1 MDDEEFDPGVRCI
14 AVPALAFDGTVVGS
28 LGISGPAS
36 RMTRERLPGLAAIVV
51 EVGREFGQRVSF
63 NEYIGADAM
72 ASDNRRM
79 ERARSI
85 ARGEKLPARV
95 DLTLSE
101 ALVLGLLRQGVRKYF
116 TVLGHGSTDV
126 GEVLRVYQEAGLV
139 RAFGVRSEI
148 EASHAAAAL
157 RWVTGEKAAV
167 VTSIGPGALHAMAA
181 SLVPASDGIGV
192 WYLLGDE
199 TTEDEGF
206 NMQQVPKHEQGT
218 FLRLAAAMGRAY
230 SLHTPLGLPTALARG
245 AATVDHPTRPGP
257 FYLLLPMNTQPSMM
271 ANFNTDELPDAASP
285 ALGPAEADYAEAA
298 RWIRGAERV
307 LLKVGGGGR
316 QSRAQ
321 LERLLDLSD
330 GVLVHTPIAS
340 GCIPWSNPRCMGV
353 GGSKG
358 SLCGN
363 WAMEQAD
370 LLIAVGTRAVCQSD
384 CSRTGYPNVK
394 RVININADLDDATH
408 YHHTLPLVGDV
419 DRTLERLNLA
429 LGGAGRAPGTA
440 LPTPRRATARR
451 SGPRPAPRRRL
462 PGRRSSSRGSSDP
475 CWQDEYWGGPVLTQP
490 AAIRIAT
497 SWARERGSVCFF
509 DAGDVQANGF
519 QIVED
524 ERPDQTFTEAGAS
537 YMGFAVS
544 ALLATG
550 VAEKPFHGTALT
562 GDGSFTMNPQILID
576 GAEHGARGCILLLDN
591 GRMGAITGLQ
601 NDQYGTGFATWN
613 TLKVDY
619 LAWGRSVPGVLAVDG
634 GRTPESLRAA
644 LDRAGKH
651 AGLALVHV
659 PVYFGP
665 DPLGGMGVWGRWNVG
680 PWCESTQALRHEIGL

>member
-1 MDDEEFDPGVRCI
+1 MV
-14 AVPALAFDGTVVGS
+14 
-28 LGISGPAS
+28 
-36 RMTRERLPGLAAIVV
+36 
-51 EVGREFGQRVSF
+51 
-63 NEYIGADAM
+63 
-72 ASDNRRM
+72 
-79 ERARSI
+79 
-85 ARGEKLPARV
+85 
-95 DLTLSE
+95 
-101 ALVLGLLRQGVRKYF
+101 
-116 TVLGHGSTDV
+116 
-126 GEVLRVYQEAGLV
+126 
-139 RAFGVRSEI
+139 
-148 EASHAAAAL
+148 
-157 RWVTGEKAAV
+157 
-167 VTSIGPGALHAMAA
+167 
-181 SLVPASDGIGV
+181 
-192 WYLLGDE
+192 
-199 TTEDEGF
+199 
-206 NMQQVPKHEQGT
+206 
-218 FLRLAAAMGRAY
+218 
-230 SLHTPLGLPTALARG
+230 
-245 AATVDHPTRPGP
+245 
-257 FYLLLPMNTQPSMM
+257 
-271 ANFNTDELPDAASP
+271 NFNTDELPDAASP
-285 ALGPAEADYAEAA
+285 ALGPAEADYTEAA
-298 RWIRGAERV
+298 GWIREAERV

-316 QSRAQ
+316 RSRTQ

-340 GCIPWSNPRCMGV
+340 GCIPYSNPRCMGV

-370 LLIAVGTRAVCQSD
+370 LLVAVGTRAVCQSD

-394 RVININADLDDATH
+394 HVISINADLDDATH

-429 LGGAGRAPGTA
+429 LRGAGRAPGRGAADSASSHGATGWTA
-440 LPTPRRATARR
+440 ACAEKKADGQAFKQQRYD
-451 SGPRPAPRRRL
+451 RPVL
-462 PGRRSSSRGSSDP
+462 E
-475 CWQDEYWGGPVLTQP
+475 DEYWGGPVLTQP

-550 VAEKPFHGTALT
+550 VAERPFHGTALT

-576 GAEHGARGCILLLDN
+576 GAEHGARGCILLFDN

-601 NDQYGTGFATWN
+601 NDQYGTGFATGN

-634 GRTPESLRAA
+634 GRTTESLRAA
-644 LDRAGKH
+644 LDKAGKH